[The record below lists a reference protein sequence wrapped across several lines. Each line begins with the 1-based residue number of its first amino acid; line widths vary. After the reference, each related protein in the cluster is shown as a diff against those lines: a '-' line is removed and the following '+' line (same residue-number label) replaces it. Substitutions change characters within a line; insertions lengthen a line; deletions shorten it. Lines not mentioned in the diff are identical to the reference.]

1 MNQPKEM
8 VKIAVKALDDHKGE
22 DIRVIEIG
30 EVTTIAD
37 YFIIANGTNTSHV
50 QALVDAVQEALGR
63 KGYDPKRVEGLG
75 TTSWI
80 LMDYGDVIVHVF
92 SREDRLFYNLERI
105 WRDGKSADLTEFLN

>member
-1 MNQPKEM
+1 MNQAKDM

-37 YFIIANGTNTSHV
+37 YFIIANGTNTSQV

-63 KGYDPKRVEGLG
+63 QGFEPKRVEGLG
-75 TTSWI
+75 STSWI
-80 LMDYGDVIVHVF
+80 LIDYGDVIVHVF

-105 WRDGKSADLTEFLN
+105 WRDGKSAEISEFLN